1 MPQYIAFIRRV
12 LVFLTVSG
20 MMPQSMV
27 HSSPLLG
34 DFGRSEN
41 EIAVLSI
48 CKGVKVSACSAILI
62 ELRMRL
68 LSLGF
73 FFFFLVFVTIKFP
86 LLGDFDRTEDETS
99 VLREFFFVTI
109 RFPPA

>member
-48 CKGVKVSACSAILI
+48 CKGVKVSVCSVIWI
-62 ELRMRL
+62 EPRIRL
-68 LSLGF
+68 SALKF
-73 FFFFLVFVTIKFP
+73 FFFW
-86 LLGDFDRTEDETS
+86 
-99 VLREFFFVTI
+99 
-109 RFPPA
+109 